1 VRAWFDTRLEDTRP
15 LVKDANE
22 HLRGRDALRADVPR
36 IGPGP
41 DAKFCGTAL
50 DLLVRMTLRS
60 RGWSAAPSRGALRL
74 QYTHGMDRA
83 VEIAGETAD
92 RIAALEPATRSA
104 DEVDGGEV
112 VPLRALLA
120 RYEQAGRSEFAAGQV
135 AGRLRGVRPTLAAT
149 IDTRP
154 SLMSTCIAARRT
166 RTSVAFQRIQTL
178 QGEGGVPF
186 GPPPSVLCD
195 GGHAGVACYTVTS
208 RSRGTVTTARLVCDL
223 SATATG
229 EGVPS
234 RRSCRGG

>member
-104 DEVDGGEV
+104 DEVDWGEV

-166 RTSVAFQRIQTL
+166 RTSVAR
-178 QGEGGVPF
+178 
-186 GPPPSVLCD
+186 SSASRRCR
-195 GGHAGVACYTVTS
+195 ARVAS
-208 RSRGTVTTARLVCDL
+208 RSARRLASCVTVAMRASHATRLHHAREEL
-223 SATATG
+223 
-229 EGVPS
+229 
-234 RRSCRGG
+234 